1 MAFKDEESFLKRK
14 FGCSLTG
21 LCSCIVD
28 SCCKNLFGS
37 HDAGPM
43 LLLCWWMP
51 TEATRTDECNMYTA
65 KKNAT
70 QNFSCCRKYMAF
82 RLCKCKKT
90 NINNY
95 RKNRNTNKYKHLE
108 EQTYVNLAIVTVT
121 SSYLY
126 IQAFQIDAS
135 VVSFTAR
142 NQSRARTQRH

>member
-1 MAFKDEESFLKRK
+1 MGACDFKDELSFLKRK

-51 TEATRTDECNMYTA
+51 TEATRTDDCNMYTA

-70 QNFSCCRKYMAF
+70 QNFSRCRKYMAF

-95 RKNRNTNKYKHLE
+95 RKNRHFSRCRKYMAFRLCKCKITNIIIIIEKTE
-108 EQTYVNLAIVTVT
+108 TQTNIN
-121 SSYLY
+121 
-126 IQAFQIDAS
+126 IW
-135 VVSFTAR
+135 R
-142 NQSRARTQRH
+142 NKLTLI